1 MNAILDR
8 KPVEKVFDK
17 FHIDT
22 DDIFFLSEK
31 MGLKFDQAA
40 NLFEEKF
47 DIDNILFS
55 LTESKSILLKEMNLL
70 SFYPFCKLLGF
81 YYLKKINLSF
91 EEKNYLTDI
100 VYHCYPMIRNEEV
113 KVDMSNKK
121 QTELTAGYCLT
132 IIIFF
137 DKIIKKISDNGEEVA
152 KIFLE
157 FVLDAY
163 VEKNKKYITSNLE
176 EIVLSLRKM
185 RNRLDKKFE
194 EDYSYS

>member
-1 MNAILDR
+1 LKAVLDR
-8 KPVEKVFDK
+8 PPVKKFFDK
-17 FHIDT
+17 FHVST

-31 MGLKFDQAA
+31 MGLEFDKAA

-47 DIDNILFS
+47 DVDNILFS
-55 LTESKSILLKEMNLL
+55 LSNSKKILLKEMKFL

-81 YYLKKINLSF
+81 YYLKKLDLSF

-100 VYHCYPMIRNEEV
+100 IYHCYPMIRNEEV

-121 QTELTAGYCLT
+121 QKELTAGYCLT

-137 DKIIKKISDNGEEVA
+137 DKILKKINGDSEEVA

-157 FVLDAY
+157 FILESY
-163 VEKNKKYITSNLE
+163 VEKDKKYITSDLE
-176 EIVLSLRKM
+176 NIVLSLRKM

-194 EDYSYS
+194 EDHSY

>member
-1 MNAILDR
+1 MKAVLDR
-8 KPVEKVFDK
+8 PPVKKFFDK
-17 FHIDT
+17 FHVST

-31 MGLKFDQAA
+31 MGLEFDKAA

-47 DIDNILFS
+47 DVDNILFS
-55 LTESKSILLKEMNLL
+55 LSNSNKILLKEMNFL

-81 YYLKKINLSF
+81 YYLKKLDLSF

-100 VYHCYPMIRNEEV
+100 IYHCYPMIRNEEV

-137 DKIIKKISDNGEEVA
+137 DKILKKINGDSEEVA

-157 FVLDAY
+157 FILESY
-163 VEKNKKYITSNLE
+163 VEKDKKYITSDLE
-176 EIVLSLRKM
+176 NIVLSLRKM
-185 RNRLDKKFE
+185 RNRLNKKFE
-194 EDYSYS
+194 EDHSY